1 MGIICV
7 NGEIYSRYSTSDEML
22 IGPLPACTPD
32 VFTQTQT
39 QTHSTAISMTL
50 SHPPRNALALA
61 AVCLTSLMFG
71 LEISSVPTV
80 LPILESVLRADFKEI
95 QWIMNAYTLA
105 CTTVLMA
112 TGALADRFGRKR
124 IYVASIVM
132 FAVTSLICGLAQSAP
147 VLIVSRFFQ
156 GMGGGAMLICQVAV
170 LSHQFQEG
178 RERSRAFGVWGI
190 IFGIGL
196 GFGPIIGG
204 MIVAVANWQWV
215 FLVHALISI
224 VALGLVFAGVRESR
238 DPHAQYLDVA
248 GILTLSLSCFGLVYF
263 ITQGPDLGLGSPAA
277 LSIVA
282 ATVLSF
288 IVFIFVEK
296 RSPRPMFDFSVFRIR
311 PFSGALCGSVGMNF
325 SYWPFMIYLP
335 IYFQGALG
343 YTSVNAGLSL
353 LAYTLP
359 TLVVPPLAERLALR
373 FDARRVIPLGMFTI
387 GLGFLLMRFGAGME
401 QASWLTMLPGC
412 LLCGT
417 GLGLTN
423 TPVTNT
429 ATGAVSPNR
438 AGMASGID
446 MSARMISLAINIAL
460 MGFILLEGVLSYLAH
475 ALPGIGETT
484 PLRWLAEK
492 VAAGSIAQ
500 LTQHGAELATAD
512 PHGVIVRAALVHGF
526 ELVMLYG
533 MICAWALA
541 LLSLVAF
548 GSATRALRQ
557 ELARDERARHPS
569 T

>member
-1 MGIICV
+1 
-7 NGEIYSRYSTSDEML
+7 
-22 IGPLPACTPD
+22 
-32 VFTQTQT
+32 
-39 QTHSTAISMTL
+39 MTL
-50 SHPPRNALALA
+50 FRTPKNALALA

-71 LEISSVPTV
+71 LEISSVPTILSTLERV
-80 LPILESVLRADFKEI
+80 LHADFKEI

-124 IYVASIVM
+124 IYMASIVV
-132 FAVTSLICGLAQSAP
+132 FGVTSLVCGLAHSAS
-147 VLIVSRFFQ
+147 VLIVSRFLQ

-178 RERSRAFGVWGI
+178 RERSNAFGFWGI

-196 GFGPIIGG
+196 GFGPIISG

-215 FLVHALISI
+215 FLVHAPISI
-224 VALGLVFAGVRESR
+224 VSLGLVLAGVRESR
-238 DPHAQYLDVA
+238 DQHAQHLDVP
-248 GILTLSLSCFGLVYF
+248 GILTLSVSCFGLVYF
-263 ITQGPDLGLGSPAA
+263 ITQGPDLGFGSPTA

-282 ATVLSF
+282 ATVVGFVAF
-288 IVFIFVEK
+288 IVVEK

-311 PFSGALCGSVGMNF
+311 EFSGALFGSMGMNF

-343 YTSVNAGLSL
+343 YTSVKAGLSL

-373 FDARRVIPLGMFTI
+373 FKARRVIPLGMFAV
-387 GLGFLLMRFGAGME
+387 GLGFLLMRFGAGIE
-401 QASWLTMLPGC
+401 HASWLTMLPGC

-429 ATGAVSPNR
+429 ATGSVSPNR

-446 MSARMISLAINIAL
+446 MSARLISLAINIAL
-460 MGFILLEGVLSYLAH
+460 MGFILLEGVLSYLTR
-475 ALPGIGETT
+475 ALSGLFETSS
-484 PLRWLAEK
+484 LRLLAEK
-492 VAAGSIAQ
+492 VAAGNIAHLSQ
-500 LTQHGAELATAD
+500 GGEELAVVD
-512 PHGVIVRAALVHGF
+512 PQGVIVHAALVHGF
-526 ELVMLYG
+526 QLVMLYG
-533 MICAWALA
+533 VIGAWASA
-541 LLSLVAF
+541 LLSVVAF
-548 GSATRALRQ
+548 GPGTQALRQ
-557 ELARDERARHPS
+557 ESAPH
-569 T
+569 